1 MFWTVGAASTNSKRW
16 EPSWHSPEWK
26 ENSVSKEQEMGRGE
40 ADGLQKAGRVFLG
53 IAGLW
58 YKVESWRDFKQGN
71 NVTQVLF
78 TESC

>member
-1 MFWTVGAASTNSKRW
+1 MFWTVGAAGTNSKRW
-16 EPSWHSPEWK
+16 EQSWHSPEWK
-26 ENSVSKEQEMGRGE
+26 ESSVSKAQEMGRGE
-40 ADGLQKAGRVFLG
+40 AGGLQKAGRVFLG

-58 YKVESWRDFKQGN
+58 YKVVAWQDFKQGN